1 MHSSMGSAME
11 EASSR
16 AGAAGEP
23 MCVVSG
29 MKDGRRIYRVY
40 PMRGFGLPAGGTL
53 EEVVQPA
60 VERVETE
67 PPEKT
72 SANGF

>member
-1 MHSSMGSAME
+1 MHSNMDSAMK

-23 MCVVSG
+23 MCIVSG
-29 MKDGRRIYRVY
+29 MKDGRMIYRVY
-40 PMRGFGLPAGGTL
+40 PMKGFGLPAGGTL
-53 EEVVQPA
+53 EEVVQPDI
-60 VERVETE
+60 ERIEPE

-72 SANGF
+72 STNGF